1 MPGSPALLISGMWGG
16 QERRRKSRRTGR
28 EVGSE
33 IEEVETGALKLY
45 CHTGL
50 WYWSADLVLEGGLLP
65 PFSVSLVSMT
75 TTTRKM
81 LPTVE
86 AGGSP
91 RQPLVVDG
99 TLMGGE
105 AEGKAQSH

>member
-1 MPGSPALLISGMWGG
+1 MGSG
-16 QERRRKSRRTGR
+16 
-28 EVGSE
+28 

-50 WYWSADLVLEGGLLP
+50 WYWSADLVLEGELLP

-75 TTTRKM
+75 MTTRRM
-81 LPTVE
+81 LLTVE

-91 RQPLVVDG
+91 QQPLVGDG

-105 AEGKAQSH
+105 VEGKAQSH